1 MANEIVITP
10 AAPCSVELVQNDV
23 FSLELNLGAVGISLL
38 PDFDKIFL
46 SRIADGDIGG
56 QRMVI
61 GNADGTV
68 SYADATNVGHLG
80 KVLGMSDAAYLDGET
95 VRVIREGLVEF
106 VGWSFDVDLPIY
118 LGINGLLTQSASAT
132 GFSQIV
138 GFAESPTKLFVNLRE
153 PILL

>member
-1 MANEIVITP
+1 MKTR
-10 AAPCSVELVQNDV
+10 LVSINNQTAID
-23 FSLELNLGAVGISLL
+23 SPIYLTTISGIGPPGLSDLL
-38 PDFDKIFL
+38 FL
-46 SRIADGDIGG
+46 TRIADGNIGG

-61 GNADGTV
+61 GNADGTC
-68 SYADATNVGHLG
+68 SYAHTTNVTHIG
-80 KVLGMSDAAYLDGET
+80 KVLGMSNAAYLDGEN
-95 VRVIREGLVEF
+95 VKIIREGLVEF

>member
-1 MANEIVITP
+1 VSEIVVVPSVPCTIELSANEQPTVEISIGL
-10 AAPCSVELVQNDV
+10 AGIAPVPD
-23 FSLELNLGAVGISLL
+23 SLFLYRTANGA
-38 PDFDKIFL
+38 
-46 SRIADGDIGG
+46 IGG
-56 QRMVI
+56 QRMVV

-68 SYADATNVGHLG
+68 SYADATNVSHLG

-95 VRVIREGLVEF
+95 VKVIREGLVEF
-106 VGWSFDVDLPIY
+106 VGWSFNPAQPIY
-118 LGINGLLTQSASAT
+118 LSTNGVLTQSASAT